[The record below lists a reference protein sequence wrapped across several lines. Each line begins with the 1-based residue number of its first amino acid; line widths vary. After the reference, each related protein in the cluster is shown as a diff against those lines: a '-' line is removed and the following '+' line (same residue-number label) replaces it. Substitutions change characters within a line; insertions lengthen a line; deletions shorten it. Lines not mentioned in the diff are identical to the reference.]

1 MLKIN
6 YMRKGQVM
14 LLAVLVISGTILGA
28 TTIAGML
35 MLNQLR
41 QATNIGLSMQAIFA
55 ADTGIEWELFKLF
68 KSDDALANP
77 ALAPVMENK
86 TCILT
91 EADNLGIKSIGCAG
105 GDPTLACRPGVCPR
119 PVTRA
124 FEVFLAPIDN

>member
-1 MLKIN
+1 
-6 YMRKGQVM
+6 MRQGQVM

-68 KSDDALANP
+68 KPDDAINNP
-77 ALAPVMENK
+77 TLAPVMENK
-86 TCILT
+86 TCLLT
-91 EADNLGIKSIGCAG
+91 KLDGVGIKSIGCAG
-105 GDPTLACRPGVCPR
+105 GSPSLVCKPDACPR
-119 PVTRA
+119 PITRA
-124 FEVFLAPIDN
+124 FEVFLEPVNGY